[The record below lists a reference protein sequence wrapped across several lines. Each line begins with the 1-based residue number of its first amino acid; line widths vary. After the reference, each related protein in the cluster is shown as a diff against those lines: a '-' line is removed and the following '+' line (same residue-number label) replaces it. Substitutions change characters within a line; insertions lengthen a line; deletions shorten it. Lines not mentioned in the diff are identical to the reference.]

1 MTTAKLTGFKELDAA
16 LGNLTKATA
25 RSAMRRALIDA
36 AEPMARAA
44 RQNAPRDDDQL
55 YEHIEISAKVKDEAG
70 AAAFGTALQA
80 GGSKSQA
87 IAAMKDARSGNS
99 FVQMYLGPTTR
110 APHAHWQEFG
120 TVNHAPSPYLR
131 PAFDEQAKPT
141 VDRLKVS
148 LMDEIEK
155 ATVRVARKIAKG

>member
-1 MTTAKLTGFKELDAA
+1 MSTVKLTGFKDLEAA
-16 LGNLTKATA
+16 LGRLTKATA
-25 RSAMRRALIDA
+25 RNVMRRALTEA

-55 YEHIEISAKVKDEAG
+55 YESIEISAQVKGEAG
-70 AAAFGTALQA
+70 AAAYGTAMHSGA
-80 GGSKSQA
+80 SKSQA
-87 IAAMKDARSGNS
+87 VAAMKDARSGNS
-99 FVQMYLGPTTR
+99 FVQLYLGPTTQ

-120 TVNHAPSPYLR
+120 TIYHAPSPYLR
-131 PAFDEQAKPT
+131 PAFDEQAQPT

-155 ATVRVARKIAKG
+155 AAARVARKIAKG